1 MYGVG
6 DVVVEGLRDVWK
18 ESSARINNS
27 MDHSVT
33 PFPAQ
38 KGEVCVCVF
47 KMLISTC

>member
-1 MYGVG
+1 MCSIVGYGKLYGVG

-38 KGEVCVCVF
+38 KGEDC
-47 KMLISTC
+47 M